1 MAERALL
8 RGQLKKKKKK
18 KMMMM
23 MMRMMKRKKHEGA
36 AEGAYWAWAAKG
48 TVGTEQPAQG

>member
-1 MAERALL
+1 M
-8 RGQLKKKKKK
+8 KKKKKK
-18 KMMMM
+18 MMMMM